1 MKLYDNAYRE
11 RIIIGILWRMMLHEN
26 QESPI
31 LPAEPIATSIE
42 PVSRIGKKQAW
53 RSLRWPLI
61 FLGVI
66 WALHFFSLK
75 EMNGPSWGIHPRQWA
90 GLTGILTAPFI
101 HADYDHLISN
111 SLPLLVVGTVLFHFY
126 RAIAWQVISMIWL
139 LTGFWVWLLARPS
152 THIGASGLI
161 YGGVIFLFFSGIFR
175 KDMRLMAI
183 SFLVV
188 FLYGSL
194 AWGILPLIPDQ
205 SWESHLFGSI
215 AGLFSAIYF
224 RKEGPQRK
232 KFQWELEEEQEK
244 SNPVTDDDLAGNL
257 TEEPEQ
263 KIVVQYDYRPAEKN
277 SQKGK

>member
-90 GLTGILTAPFI
+90 GLIGILTAPFI

-175 KDMRLMAI
+175 K
-183 SFLVV
+183 
-188 FLYGSL
+188 
-194 AWGILPLIPDQ
+194 
-205 SWESHLFGSI
+205 
-215 AGLFSAIYF
+215 
-224 RKEGPQRK
+224 EGPQRK

-263 KIVVQYDYRPAEKN
+263 KIVVQYDYRPAEKD